1 MAENVQETRPPEPPP
16 PPPELPKPTEEQV
29 KAENSADPVGVD
41 ENQQEAQQDT
51 RNTAQQEYAKAL
63 AEDDSGNG
71 SQNSESNGSES
82 NGGEPK
88 GLEPTSE
95 FQAQLDSRQELGLD
109 PAQPTPE
116 VQSQLDDF
124 KANKDLSAE
133 PDPEAA
139 TIPQETPQAQQ
150 ETPDPL
156 AEQPDPLP
164 ETPDPLPETPDPL
177 AEQPDPL
184 PETPD
189 PLPEN
194 QSVAETGQ
202 SVDVNEGQPVET
214 GDQAQNAAGENGSSG
229 QGDQVD
235 AHDDTANT
243 LQSELAK
250 AHEGGDQ
257 NAEPEPDQSAEQ
269 DLKATPIEDRMDV
282 DPETT
287 ERIQEMRAEGHGVQ
301 RHLDSTDQQAINR
314 LGEPVRDDT
323 GAPELKTSGQVK
335 VEDNSKIDPMTGS
348 NTDGV
353 SGGEHKCAK
362 ETSTFD
368 SAEDYAAADAHARE
382 LLKGETIPVGEFPI
396 SDVLG
401 EDGHERIKCYTL
413 DPQTGDPQRVDL
425 EGGSIK
431 AVYEHGADGKLHF
444 VTMYA
449 MPKAS

>member
-41 ENQQEAQQDT
+41 ESQQEAQQDT
-51 RNTAQQEYAKAL
+51 RNTAQEEYAKAL

-71 SQNSESNGSES
+71 SQNSES

-95 FQAQLDSRQELGLD
+95 FQAQLDSRQELGLE

-124 KANKDLSAE
+124 TANKDLSTE

-139 TIPQETPQAQQ
+139 TIPQETPQ
-150 ETPDPL
+150 D
-156 AEQPDPLP
+156 
-164 ETPDPLPETPDPL
+164 
-177 AEQPDPL
+177 
-184 PETPD
+184 
-189 PLPEN
+189 
-194 QSVAETGQ
+194 
-202 SVDVNEGQPVET
+202 
-214 GDQAQNAAGENGSSG
+214 GSSG

-250 AHEGGDQ
+250 AGEGGEGG
-257 NAEPEPDQSAEQ
+257 EPEPDQSAEQ

-348 NTDGV
+348 NNDGV

-382 LLKGETIPVGEFPI
+382 LLKGETVPVGEFPI

>member
-41 ENQQEAQQDT
+41 ESQQEAQQDT
-51 RNTAQQEYAKAL
+51 RNTAQEEYAKAL

-71 SQNSESNGSES
+71 SQNSESNGGES

-95 FQAQLDSRQELGLD
+95 FQAQLDSRQELGLE

-124 KANKDLSAE
+124 TANKDLSAE

-139 TIPQETPQAQQ
+139 TIPQETPQ
-150 ETPDPL
+150 D
-156 AEQPDPLP
+156 
-164 ETPDPLPETPDPL
+164 
-177 AEQPDPL
+177 
-184 PETPD
+184 
-189 PLPEN
+189 
-194 QSVAETGQ
+194 
-202 SVDVNEGQPVET
+202 
-214 GDQAQNAAGENGSSG
+214 GSSG

-250 AHEGGDQ
+250 AGEGGDQ
-257 NAEPEPDQSAEQ
+257 NAEPEPDQSTEQ

-382 LLKGETIPVGEFPI
+382 LLKGETVPVGEFPI

-401 EDGHERIKCYTL
+401 SDGHERIKCYTL